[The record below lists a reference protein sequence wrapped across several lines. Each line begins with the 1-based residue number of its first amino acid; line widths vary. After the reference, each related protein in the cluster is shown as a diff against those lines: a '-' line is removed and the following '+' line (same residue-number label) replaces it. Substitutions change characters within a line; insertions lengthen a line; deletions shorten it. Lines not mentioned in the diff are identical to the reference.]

1 MNKILFLTTIL
12 LCTNLY
18 SQQIKIL
25 KGDFDFISERDTI
38 NLIFEYEDLKL
49 LADSIPEQQF
59 IENRIKSL
67 KKRNH
72 EDAHIWEGEWQDAK
86 QRLWPENFITNLNR
100 LVSKKSRLKFKQG
113 LTSANYTLLVK
124 TNWIYTGW
132 HGGFMNQNA
141 KVKATLQF
149 VETLNPEVVLLELE
163 AFVYWGVHSNLEKR
177 LGENYA
183 KIGTL
188 LGRRILKKRF

>member
-1 MNKILFLTTIL
+1 MNKFLLLTAIL
-12 LCTNLY
+12 LCFNLY

-25 KGDFDFISERDTI
+25 NGDFDFITERDTI
-38 NLIFEYEDLKL
+38 NLIFEYESLKL

-67 KKRNH
+67 QKRNH
-72 EDAHIWEGEWQDAK
+72 EDAHTWEGEWQVAK
-86 QRLWPENFITNLNR
+86 QRLWPENFIRNLNR
-100 LVSKKSRLKFKQG
+100 VVSKKNRLHFEQG

-149 VETLNPEVVLLELE
+149 VETSKPEIVLLELE
-163 AFVYWGVHSNLEKR
+163 SFVHWGVHSNLEKR

-188 LGRRILKKRF
+188 LGRVILKNRF